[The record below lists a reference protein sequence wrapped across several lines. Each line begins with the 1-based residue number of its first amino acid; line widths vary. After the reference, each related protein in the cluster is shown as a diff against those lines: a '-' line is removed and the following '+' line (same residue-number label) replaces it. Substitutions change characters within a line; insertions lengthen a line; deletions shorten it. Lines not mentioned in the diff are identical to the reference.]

1 MHRRRGLV
9 SKGNEAASS
18 TPSSPRRRAAGEDSV
33 ESSLSSSESSGFSSS
48 LSESEDDEPREVGGE
63 HADEEPGVRPEE
75 KTSNQIDSGVT
86 ESKNL
91 RGKKRRKREIS
102 EEDRWQKIKLKGS
115 DKEIL
120 VDKTR
125 IQKYVDFDSTG
136 VASFQAE
143 VKEIKGNFR
152 QQTLADYSDL

>member
-9 SKGNEAASS
+9 SKATENTTSG
-18 TPSSPRRRAAGEDSV
+18 TSSPRRRVIRADSLD
-33 ESSLSSSESSGFSSS
+33 SDLSSSESSGFSSS
-48 LSESEDDEPREVGGE
+48 ASADDQRPAEERPEHPDKIETELNDKVNLIQGNEPPRE
-63 HADEEPGVRPEE
+63 
-75 KTSNQIDSGVT
+75 I
-86 ESKNL
+86 SKRL
-91 RGKKRRKREIS
+91 KGKKRQKRDIS

-115 DKEIL
+115 EKEIL

-152 QQTLADYSDL
+152 QTLADYSDL